1 MLIEVPL
8 MCQQRITVTAATVEA
23 ARGPGNFAYSLFGR
37 HVPRRDG
44 RRRLWNSRA
53 IAFVDSTARQ
63 IPAWWRTL
71 FCVYEIYYVP
81 IGFRSQSSVVQA
93 VEAMPSA

>member
-8 MCQQRITVTAATVEA
+8 MCQQRITVTAANVEA
-23 ARGPGNFAYSLFGR
+23 ARGPGNFVAFSLFGR

-53 IAFVDSTARQ
+53 IAFVDRRLAKAVRQ
-63 IPAWWRTL
+63 GGTPNPR
-71 FCVYEIYYVP
+71 
-81 IGFRSQSSVVQA
+81 VVENA
-93 VEAMPSA
+93 FLRL